1 MTKIIVNNQ
10 ICLDLPSMAD
20 LNDYVLYLN
29 EPEIYDN
36 TLQLPSPYLRQ
47 HAIDW
52 MEKEL
57 EFIQKNGVQKHWSI
71 RTTMHKTIGGI
82 GMHIEN
88 AEALQQSDACIEIG
102 YWLAKPFWNKGI
114 MTSVLKAFCDYLFE
128 HTQVTCIC
136 AHTFVFNKASQRV
149 AEKAGFINK
158 GKIKDFFEKENTLM
172 DAIKFELHKQ
182 S

>member
-20 LNDYVLYLN
+20 LNDYVVYLN

-57 EFIQKNGVQKHWSI
+57 EFI
-71 RTTMHKTIGGI
+71 
-82 GMHIEN
+82 
-88 AEALQQSDACIEIG
+88 
-102 YWLAKPFWNKGI
+102 
-114 MTSVLKAFCDYLFE
+114 
-128 HTQVTCIC
+128 
-136 AHTFVFNKASQRV
+136 
-149 AEKAGFINK
+149 
-158 GKIKDFFEKENTLM
+158 
-172 DAIKFELHKQ
+172 
-182 S
+182 